1 MSQHKHKAQMLLLTV
16 SPEFF
21 DIKYPIN
28 PWMREGHKVNHM
40 RAASQYDGFQRLLR
54 DHGTVFTIPAP
65 ILDPEAKLPDIIYAA
80 DAAVFLPGLR
90 EPTAVLSNMSRAHRR
105 PESEPWSAFFQSAG
119 IKLLRLDHG
128 EFFEGSGEAIF
139 TPDFKRCFCGYGIR
153 TNKRGALAL
162 NVLMEREY
170 RHQGVP
176 EKKPIFHMIK
186 LINPKF
192 FHLDLCFRP
201 LPGGHALIRRN
212 AIAPHSIELIEAIY
226 GRDNLIDV
234 SDDEPFACNGVIHE
248 KTYMCASGITDRT
261 LKAIQKSGTTVL
273 TVPMTEFEKGGGS
286 LKCMVLPI
294 H

>member
-1 MSQHKHKAQMLLLTV
+1 MLLLTV
-16 SPEFF
+16 SPELF

-28 PWMREGHKVNHM
+28 PWMREAHKVNHM
-40 RAASQYDGFQRLLR
+40 RAAHQYDAFQRLLR
-54 DHGTVFTIPAP
+54 AHGTVFTIPAATM
-65 ILDPEAKLPDIIYAA
+65 DPEGNLPDIIFAA

-90 EPTAVLSNMSRAHRR
+90 EPTAVLSNMSRKHRQ
-105 PESEPWSAFFQSAG
+105 PESNRWRQFFQSSA
-119 IKLLRLDHG
+119 IKLLELNEG
-128 EFFEGSGEAIF
+128 FFEGSGEAIF

-153 TNKRGALAL
+153 TSKRGALAL
-162 NVLMEREY
+162 NILMEREY
-170 RHQGVP
+170 RRQAATDS
-176 EKKPIFHMIK
+176 KPIFHMIK

-201 LPGGHALIRRN
+201 LPSNKALIRRN

-234 SDDEPFACNGVIHE
+234 DDNEPFACNGIIHDR
-248 KTYMCASGITDRT
+248 YYICASGISDKTIE
-261 LKAIQKSGTTVL
+261 AIESSGIKVL
-273 TVPMTEFEKGGGS
+273 TTPMTEFEKGGGS

>member
-1 MSQHKHKAQMLLLTV
+1 MLLLTV

-28 PWMREGHKVNHM
+28 PWMREAHEVNYM
-40 RAASQYDGFQRLLR
+40 RAANQYNAFQRLLR
-54 DHGTVFTIPAP
+54 AHGTVFTIPAATM
-65 ILDPEAKLPDIIYAA
+65 DPEANLPDIIYAA
-80 DAAVFLPGLR
+80 DAAVFLPGLK
-90 EPTAVLSNMSRAHRR
+90 EPTAVLSNMSRKHRQ
-105 PESEPWSAFFQSAG
+105 PESDRWRQFFQSSS
-119 IKLLRLDHG
+119 IRLLELSEDHNKG
-128 EFFEGSGEAIF
+128 FFEGSGEAIF

-170 RHQGVP
+170 RRQGATDS
-176 EKKPIFHMIK
+176 KPIFHMIK
-186 LINPKF
+186 LINPRF

-201 LPGGHALIRRN
+201 LPEGKALIRRN

-226 GRDNLIDV
+226 GYDNLIDV
-234 SDDEPFACNGVIHE
+234 SDNEPFACNGIIHGS
-248 KTYMCASGITDRT
+248 TYICASGITDKTIRAIERT
-261 LKAIQKSGTTVL
+261 GTTVL
-273 TVPMTEFEKGGGS
+273 TTPMTEFEKGGGS